1 MWVARIGKKKT
12 FLMFTRTSS
21 SYFRQYNNNQY
32 GTYYYYYIV
41 IRNHKLIQR
50 RESQKMD
57 AKEQLTFLTRP
68 GGNGPVVV
76 SIGVLVPSEAAL
88 PPEITSTNHTTTCDK
103 DTYR

>member
-1 MWVARIGKKKT
+1 
-12 FLMFTRTSS
+12 
-21 SYFRQYNNNQY
+21 
-32 GTYYYYYIV
+32 
-41 IRNHKLIQR
+41 
-50 RESQKMD
+50 MD